1 MSYPFRQ
8 AICNEVFQG
17 WDFAEQ
23 CRTIK
28 RLGYDGIEIA
38 HFTLA
43 DDPAAIS
50 PARRQEMVDIMSS
63 EGLTFAGLHWLMVA
77 PKGLH
82 VTTPDLALRT
92 RSWLHIATLIDLCGD
107 LGGGK
112 MIFGSPAQ
120 RKSTGGATKEEATAR
135 YVDGLRQAAG
145 HAESRGVTLL
155 MEPLSPNDTDVLNTL
170 EEAARYVAEIGSPA
184 VQTMYDSHNA
194 VMEAEPHEGLVDRY
208 FDIIKHVHVN
218 EMDGK
223 HPGTGDWD
231 FKPVFRVLA
240 ARGYTGWISMEAFD
254 FTAGAERIADDS
266 LRYLEAEIKKL

>member
-28 RLGYDGIEIA
+28 RFGYDGIEIA

-43 DDPAAIS
+43 DDPVS
-50 PARRQEMVDIMSS
+50 LTPARRRELARIIVE
-63 EGLTFAGLHWLMVA
+63 EGLAFAGLHWLMVA

-82 VTTPDLALRT
+82 VTTPDAALRA

-120 RKSTGGATKEEATAR
+120 RKSTGGATRQEATAR
-135 YVDGLRQAAG
+135 YLDGLRQAAP
-145 HAESRGVTLL
+145 HAASRGVTLL
-155 MEPLSPNDTDVLNTL
+155 MEPLPTHDTDVLNTL
-170 EEAARYVAEIGSPA
+170 AEAAACVAEIGSPA
-184 VQTMYDSHNA
+184 VQTMYDTHNA
-194 VMEAEPHEGLVDRY
+194 VLETEPHELLVDRY
-208 FDIIKHVHVN
+208 YEVIQHVHVN
-218 EMDGK
+218 EMDGR

-231 FKPVFRVLA
+231 FKPVLRVLA
-240 ARGYTGWISMEAFD
+240 AKGYKGWISMEAFD
-254 FTAGAERIADDS
+254 FSAGAERIAKES
-266 LRYLEAEIKKL
+266 VQYLRSEINKL

>member
-17 WDFAEQ
+17 WDFAAQ

-43 DDPAAIS
+43 DDPVS
-50 PARRQEMVDIMSS
+50 LTPARRRELARIIVE
-63 EGLTFAGLHWLMVA
+63 EGLEFAGLHWLMVA

-82 VTTPDLALRT
+82 VTTPDAALRA

-120 RKSTGGATKEEATAR
+120 RKSTGGATSQEATAR
-135 YVDGLRQAAG
+135 YLDGLRQAAP
-145 HAESRGVTLL
+145 HAASRGVTLL
-155 MEPLSPNDTDVLNTL
+155 MEPLPTHDTDVLNTL
-170 EEAARYVAEIGSPA
+170 EEAAGYVTAIGSPA
-184 VQTMYDSHNA
+184 VQTMYDTHNA
-194 VMEAEPHEGLVDRY
+194 VLETEPHELLVDRY
-208 FDIIKHVHVN
+208 YNVIQHVHVN

-231 FKPVFRVLA
+231 FKPVLRVLA
-240 ARGYTGWISMEAFD
+240 AKGYQGWVSMEAFD
-254 FTAGAERIADDS
+254 FSAGAERIAEES
-266 LRYLEAEIKKL
+266 IQYLRSEINRL

>member
-28 RLGYDGIEIA
+28 RLGYAGIEIA

-43 DDPAAIS
+43 DDPASIS
-50 PARRQEMVDIMSS
+50 PGRRRELVDIMAS
-63 EGLTFAGLHWLMVA
+63 EGLEFVGLHWLMVA

-82 VTTPDLALRT
+82 VTTPDMALRA

-120 RKSTGGATKEEATAR
+120 RKSVGGSDKATSTAH
-135 YVDGLRQAAG
+135 YVEGLRRAAE
-145 HAESRGVTLL
+145 HAASREVMLL
-155 MEPLSPNDTDVLNTL
+155 MEPLPPHDTDVLNTL
-170 EEAARYVAEIGSPA
+170 EEASGYVASIASPA
-184 VQTMYDSHNA
+184 IQTMYDSHNA
-194 VMEAEPHEGLVDRY
+194 VKEVEAHDVLVDRY
-208 FDIIKHVHVN
+208 FDIIRHIHVN
-218 EMDGK
+218 EMDGR
-223 HPGTGDWD
+223 HPGTGDWN
-231 FKPVFRVLA
+231 FKPVLRTLA
-240 ARGYTGWISMEAFD
+240 KRGYQGWISMEAFD
-254 FTAGAERIADDS
+254 FSAGAEKIAHDS
-266 LRYLEAEIKKL
+266 LRYLEAEISKL

>member
-43 DDPAAIS
+43 DDPASIR
-50 PARRQEMVDIMSS
+50 PARRRELADIIVS
-63 EGLTFAGLHWLMVA
+63 EGLEFAGLHWLMVA

-82 VTTPDLALRT
+82 VTTPDAALRT

-135 YVDGLRQAAG
+135 YVDGLRQAAA
-145 HAESRGVTLL
+145 HAASRGVTLL

-170 EEAARYVAEIGSPA
+170 EEASRYVAEIGSPA

-194 VMEAEPHEGLVDRY
+194 VMEAEPHEALVERY

-223 HPGTGDWD
+223 HPGTGNWD
-231 FKPVFRVLA
+231 FKPVLRVLA
-240 ARGYTGWISMEAFD
+240 AKGYTGWISMEAFD
-254 FTAGAERIADDS
+254 FTAGAERIANES
-266 LRYLEAEIKKL
+266 LRYLEAEIEKL

>member
-1 MSYPFRQ
+1 MIYPFRQ
-8 AICNEVFQG
+8 AICNEVFQE

-28 RLGYDGIEIA
+28 RLGYEGIEIA

-43 DDPAAIS
+43 DDPASIG
-50 PARRQEMVDIMSS
+50 PARRKELVDIMAS
-63 EGLTFAGLHWLMVA
+63 EGLEFVGLHWLMVA

-82 VTTPDLALRT
+82 VTTPDVALRT

-120 RKSTGGATKEEATAR
+120 RKSTGGSTKEEATAR
-135 YVDGLRQAAG
+135 YVDGLREAAE
-145 HAESRGVTLL
+145 HAASRGVTLL

-170 EEAARYVAEIGSPA
+170 EEAARYVADIGSPA
-184 VQTMYDSHNA
+184 IQTMYDSHNA
-194 VMEAEPHEGLVDRY
+194 VMEAEPHEVLVDRY

-231 FKPVFRVLA
+231 FKPVLHVLA
-240 ARGYTGWISMEAFD
+240 AKGYTGWISMEAFD
-254 FTAGAERIADDS
+254 FTAGAERIAHDS

>member
-28 RLGYDGIEIA
+28 RLGYAGIEIA

-43 DDPAAIS
+43 DDPASIS
-50 PARRQEMVDIMSS
+50 PARRRELADIMAG
-63 EGLTFAGLHWLMVA
+63 EGLEFAGLHWLMVA

-82 VTTPDLALRT
+82 VTTPDAALRN

-120 RKSTGGATKEEATAR
+120 RKSTGGATKQEATAR
-135 YVDGLRQAAG
+135 YVDGLRQAAA
-145 HAESRGVTLL
+145 HAASRGVTLL
-155 MEPLSPNDTDVLNTL
+155 MEPLPPHDTDVLNTL
-170 EEAARYVAEIGSPA
+170 EEAAAYVAAIGSPA

-194 VMEAEPHEGLVDRY
+194 IRETEPHEVLVDRY
-208 FDIIKHVHVN
+208 FDIIKHIHVN

-223 HPGTGDWD
+223 HPGTSNWD

-240 ARGYTGWISMEAFD
+240 AKGYQGWISMEAFD
-254 FTAGAERIADDS
+254 FTAGGERIAGES
-266 LRYLEAEIKKL
+266 IQYLQAEIGKL

>member
-43 DDPAAIS
+43 DDPASIS
-50 PARRQEMVDIMSS
+50 PGRRRELADIMVS
-63 EGLTFAGLHWLMVA
+63 EGLEFAGLHWLMVA

-82 VTTPDLALRT
+82 VTTPDAALRT

-120 RKSTGGATKEEATAR
+120 RKSTAGATKEEATSR
-135 YVDGLRQAAG
+135 YVEGLRQAAA
-145 HAESRGVTLL
+145 HAASRGVTLL

-170 EEAARYVAEIGSPA
+170 EEASRYVAEIGSPA
-184 VQTMYDSHNA
+184 VQTMYDTHNA
-194 VMEAEPHEGLVDRY
+194 VMEAEPHEVLVERY

-231 FKPVFRVLA
+231 FKPVLRVLA
-240 ARGYTGWISMEAFD
+240 AKNYAGWVSMEAFD
-254 FTAGAERIADDS
+254 FTAGAERIANES
-266 LRYLEAEIKKL
+266 LRYLEAEIEKL

>member
-28 RLGYDGIEIA
+28 RLGYAGIEIA

-50 PARRQEMVDIMSS
+50 PARRRELADIMAG
-63 EGLTFAGLHWLMVA
+63 EGLEFAGLHWLMVA

-82 VTTPDLALRT
+82 VTTPDAALRT

-120 RKSTGGATKEEATAR
+120 RKSTGGATKQEATAR
-135 YVDGLRQAAG
+135 YVDGLRQAAA
-145 HAESRGVTLL
+145 HAASRGVTLL
-155 MEPLSPNDTDVLNTL
+155 MEPLPPHDTDVLNTL
-170 EEAARYVAEIGSPA
+170 EEAAACVAAIGSPA

-194 VMEAEPHEGLVDRY
+194 IREAEPHEILVDRY

-223 HPGTGDWD
+223 HPGTSNWD

-240 ARGYTGWISMEAFD
+240 DKSYQGWISMEAFD
-254 FTAGAERIADDS
+254 FTAGAERIAGES
-266 LRYLEAEIKKL
+266 IQYLQAEISKL

>member
-17 WDFAEQ
+17 WDFAAQ

-43 DDPAAIS
+43 DDPVS
-50 PARRQEMVDIMSS
+50 LTPARRRELARIIVE
-63 EGLTFAGLHWLMVA
+63 EGLEFAGLHWLMVA

-82 VTTPDLALRT
+82 VTTPDAALRA

-120 RKSTGGATKEEATAR
+120 RKSTGGATSQEATAR
-135 YVDGLRQAAG
+135 YLDGLRQAAP
-145 HAESRGVTLL
+145 HAASRGVTLL
-155 MEPLSPNDTDVLNTL
+155 MEPLPTHDTDVLNTL
-170 EEAARYVAEIGSPA
+170 EEAAGYVTAIGNPA
-184 VQTMYDSHNA
+184 VQTMYDTHNA
-194 VMEAEPHEGLVDRY
+194 VLETEPHELLVDRY
-208 FDIIKHVHVN
+208 YNVIQHVHVN

-231 FKPVFRVLA
+231 FKPVLRVLA
-240 ARGYTGWISMEAFD
+240 AKGYQGWVSMEAFD
-254 FTAGAERIADDS
+254 FSAGAERIAEES
-266 LRYLEAEIKKL
+266 IQYLQSEINRL

>member
-43 DDPAAIS
+43 DDPASIG
-50 PARRQEMVDIMSS
+50 PARRKELAGIMAG
-63 EGLTFAGLHWLMVA
+63 EGLEFAGLHWLMVA

-82 VTTPDLALRT
+82 VTTPDAALRT

-120 RKSTGGATKEEATAR
+120 RKSTGGSTKEDATAR
-135 YVDGLRQAAG
+135 YVDGLRQAAN
-145 HAESRGVTLL
+145 HAASRGVTLL

-170 EEAARYVAEIGSPA
+170 EEASRFVADIGSPA
-184 VQTMYDSHNA
+184 IQTMYDSHNA
-194 VMEAEPHEGLVDRY
+194 VMEVEPHEVLVDRY

-231 FKPVFRVLA
+231 FKPVLRVLA

-254 FTAGAERIADDS
+254 FTAGAERIAADS
-266 LRYLEAEIKKL
+266 LRYLEAEITKL

>member
-8 AICNEVFQG
+8 AICNEVFEG

-28 RLGYDGIEIA
+28 RLGYEGIEIA

-43 DDPAAIS
+43 EDPASIS
-50 PARRQEMVDIMSS
+50 PTRRKELVDIMSS
-63 EGLTFAGLHWLMVA
+63 EGLEFVGLHWLMVA

-82 VTTPDLALRT
+82 VTTPDAALRT
-92 RSWLHIATLIDLCGD
+92 RSWLHIASLIDLCGD

-120 RKSTGGATKEEATAR
+120 RKSTGGSTKEEATAR
-135 YVDGLRQAAG
+135 YVDGLRQAAS

-170 EEAARYVAEIGSPA
+170 EEASGYVAAIGSPA
-184 VQTMYDSHNA
+184 IQTMYDSHNA
-194 VMEAEPHEGLVDRY
+194 VMEAEPHEVLVDRY

-223 HPGTGDWD
+223 HPGTGNWD
-231 FKPVFRVLA
+231 FKPVLRVLA
-240 ARGYTGWISMEAFD
+240 AKGYTGWISMEAFD
-254 FTAGAERIADDS
+254 FKAGAERIADDS

>member
-28 RLGYDGIEIA
+28 RLGYAGIEIA

-43 DDPAAIS
+43 DDPASLS
-50 PARRQEMVDIMSS
+50 PARRRELADIMAG
-63 EGLTFAGLHWLMVA
+63 EGLEFAGLHWLMVA

-82 VTTPDLALRT
+82 VTTPDAALRT

-120 RKSTGGATKEEATAR
+120 RKSTGGATKREATAR
-135 YVDGLRQAAG
+135 YVDGLRQAAA
-145 HAESRGVTLL
+145 HAASRGVTLL
-155 MEPLSPNDTDVLNTL
+155 MEPLPPHDTDVLNTL
-170 EEAARYVAEIGSPA
+170 EEAAAYVAAIGSPA

-194 VMEAEPHEGLVDRY
+194 IREAEPHEILVERY

-223 HPGTGDWD
+223 HPGTSTWD

-240 ARGYTGWISMEAFD
+240 AKGYQGWISMEAFD
-254 FTAGAERIADDS
+254 FSAGAEPIAGES
-266 LRYLEAEIKKL
+266 IQYLQAEIKKL

>member
-1 MSYPFRQ
+1 SYPFRQ

-28 RLGYDGIEIA
+28 RFGYDGIEIA

-43 DDPAAIS
+43 DDPVS
-50 PARRQEMVDIMSS
+50 LTPARRRELARIIVE
-63 EGLTFAGLHWLMVA
+63 EGLAFAGLHWLMVA

-82 VTTPDLALRT
+82 VTTPDAALRA

-120 RKSTGGATKEEATAR
+120 RKSTGGATRQEATAR
-135 YVDGLRQAAG
+135 YLDGLRQAAP
-145 HAESRGVTLL
+145 HAASRGVTLL
-155 MEPLSPNDTDVLNTL
+155 MEPLPTHDTDVLNTL
-170 EEAARYVAEIGSPA
+170 AEAAACVAEIGSPA
-184 VQTMYDSHNA
+184 VQTMYDTHNA
-194 VMEAEPHEGLVDRY
+194 VLETEPHELLVDRY
-208 FDIIKHVHVN
+208 YEVIQHVHVN
-218 EMDGK
+218 EMDGR

-231 FKPVFRVLA
+231 FKPVLRVLA
-240 ARGYTGWISMEAFD
+240 AKGYKGWISMEAFD
-254 FTAGAERIADDS
+254 FSAGAERIAKES
-266 LRYLEAEIKKL
+266 VQYLRSEINKL

>member
-1 MSYPFRQ
+1 MSYSFRQ

-43 DDPAAIS
+43 DDPVAIS
-50 PARRQEMVDIMSS
+50 PARRKEMVDIMSS

-135 YVDGLRQAAG
+135 YVDGLRQAAE

-194 VMEAEPHEGLVDRY
+194 VMEAEPHEVLVDRY

>member
-43 DDPAAIS
+43 DDPVAIG
-50 PARRQEMVDIMSS
+50 PARRKEMVDIMSS

-82 VTTPDLALRT
+82 VTTPDKALRT

-120 RKSTGGATKEEATAR
+120 RKSTGGASKEEATAR

-194 VMEAEPHEGLVDRY
+194 VMEAEPHEVLVDRY

-223 HPGTGDWD
+223 HPGTGNWD
-231 FKPVFRVLA
+231 FKPVLRVLA
-240 ARGYTGWISMEAFD
+240 AKGYSGWISMEAFD
-254 FTAGAERIADDS
+254 FTAGAERIANES
-266 LRYLEAEIKKL
+266 LRYLEAEIEKL

>member
-28 RLGYDGIEIA
+28 RLGYAGIEIA

-43 DDPAAIS
+43 DDPASLS
-50 PARRQEMVDIMSS
+50 PARRRELADIMAG
-63 EGLTFAGLHWLMVA
+63 EGLEFAGLHWLMVA

-82 VTTPDLALRT
+82 VTTPDAALRT

-120 RKSTGGATKEEATAR
+120 RKSTGGATKQEATAR
-135 YVDGLRQAAG
+135 YVDGLRQAAA
-145 HAESRGVTLL
+145 HAASRGVTLL
-155 MEPLSPNDTDVLNTL
+155 MEPLPPHDTDVLNTL
-170 EEAARYVAEIGSPA
+170 EEAAAYVAAIGSPA

-194 VMEAEPHEGLVDRY
+194 IREAEPHEILVERY

-223 HPGTGDWD
+223 HPGTSTWD

-240 ARGYTGWISMEAFD
+240 AKGYQGWISMEAFD
-254 FTAGAERIADDS
+254 FSAGAEPIAGES
-266 LRYLEAEIKKL
+266 IQYLQAEIKKL

>member
-28 RLGYDGIEIA
+28 RLGYAGIEIA

-43 DDPAAIS
+43 DDPASIS
-50 PARRQEMVDIMSS
+50 PARRRELADIMAG
-63 EGLTFAGLHWLMVA
+63 EGLEFAGLHWLMVA

-82 VTTPDLALRT
+82 VTTPDAALRT

-120 RKSTGGATKEEATAR
+120 RKSTGGATRQEATAR
-135 YVDGLRQAAG
+135 YVDGLRQAAA
-145 HAESRGVTLL
+145 HAASRGVTLL
-155 MEPLSPNDTDVLNTL
+155 MEPLPPHDTDVLNTL
-170 EEAARYVAEIGSPA
+170 EEAAAYVAAIGSPA

-194 VMEAEPHEGLVDRY
+194 IREAEPHEVLVDRY
-208 FDIIKHVHVN
+208 FDIIKHIHVN

-223 HPGTGDWD
+223 HPGTSNWD

-240 ARGYTGWISMEAFD
+240 AKGYQGWISMEAFD
-254 FTAGAERIADDS
+254 FTAGGERIAGEAIQ
-266 LRYLEAEIKKL
+266 YLQAEIGKL

>member
-28 RLGYDGIEIA
+28 RFGYDGIEIA

-43 DDPAAIS
+43 DDPVS
-50 PARRQEMVDIMSS
+50 LTPARRRELARIIVE
-63 EGLTFAGLHWLMVA
+63 EGLAFAGLHWLMVA

-82 VTTPDLALRT
+82 VTTPDAALRA

-120 RKSTGGATKEEATAR
+120 RKSTGGATRQEATAR
-135 YVDGLRQAAG
+135 YLDGLRQAAP
-145 HAESRGVTLL
+145 HAASRGVTLL
-155 MEPLSPNDTDVLNTL
+155 MEPLPTHDTDVLNTL
-170 EEAARYVAEIGSPA
+170 AEAVGYVAEIGSPA
-184 VQTMYDSHNA
+184 VQTMYDTHNA
-194 VMEAEPHEGLVDRY
+194 VLETEPHELLVDRY
-208 FDIIKHVHVN
+208 YEVIQHVHVN

-231 FKPVFRVLA
+231 FKPVLRVLA
-240 ARGYTGWISMEAFD
+240 AKGYQGWVSMEAFD
-254 FTAGAERIADDS
+254 FSAGAERIAEES
-266 LRYLEAEIKKL
+266 IQYLQSEINRL

>member
-28 RLGYDGIEIA
+28 RLGYAGIEIA

-43 DDPAAIS
+43 DDPASIS
-50 PARRQEMVDIMSS
+50 PARRRELADIMAG
-63 EGLTFAGLHWLMVA
+63 EGLEFAGLHWLMVA

-82 VTTPDLALRT
+82 VTTPDAALRT

-120 RKSTGGATKEEATAR
+120 RKSTGGATRQEATAR
-135 YVDGLRQAAG
+135 YVDGLRQAAA
-145 HAESRGVTLL
+145 HAASRGVTLL
-155 MEPLSPNDTDVLNTL
+155 MEPLPPHDTDVLNTL
-170 EEAARYVAEIGSPA
+170 EEAAAYVAAIGSPA

-194 VMEAEPHEGLVDRY
+194 IREAEPHEVLVDRY
-208 FDIIKHVHVN
+208 FDIIKHIHVN

-223 HPGTGDWD
+223 HPGTSNWD

-240 ARGYTGWISMEAFD
+240 AKGYQGWISMEAFD
-254 FTAGAERIADDS
+254 FTAGGERIAGES
-266 LRYLEAEIKKL
+266 IQYLQAEIGKL

>member
-43 DDPAAIS
+43 DDPASIS
-50 PARRQEMVDIMSS
+50 PARRRELADIMES
-63 EGLTFAGLHWLMVA
+63 EGLEFAGLHWLMVA

-82 VTTPDLALRT
+82 VTTPDAALRT

-120 RKSTGGATKEEATAR
+120 RKSTGGATKKEATTR
-135 YVDGLRQAAG
+135 YVDGLRGAAG
-145 HAESRGVTLL
+145 HAASRGVTLL

-170 EEAARYVAEIGSPA
+170 EEASEYVAAIGSPA

-194 VMEAEPHEGLVDRY
+194 VMEAEPHEILVDRY

-223 HPGTGDWD
+223 HPGTGNWD
-231 FKPVFRVLA
+231 FKPVLRVLA
-240 ARGYTGWISMEAFD
+240 AQGYTGWVSMEAFD

-266 LRYLEAEIKKL
+266 LRYLEREIKNL

>member
-1 MSYPFRQ
+1 MSHPFRQ

-28 RLGYDGIEIA
+28 RLGYAGIEIA

-43 DDPAAIS
+43 DDPASIS
-50 PARRQEMVDIMSS
+50 PARRRELADIMAG
-63 EGLTFAGLHWLMVA
+63 EGLEFAGLHWLMVA

-82 VTTPDLALRT
+82 VTTPDAALRT

-120 RKSTGGATKEEATAR
+120 RKSTGGATRQEATAR
-135 YVDGLRQAAG
+135 YIDGLRQAAA
-145 HAESRGVTLL
+145 HAASRGVTLL
-155 MEPLSPNDTDVLNTL
+155 MEPLPPHDTDVLNTL
-170 EEAARYVAEIGSPA
+170 EEAAAYVAAIGSPA

-194 VMEAEPHEGLVDRY
+194 IREAEPHEVLVDRY
-208 FDIIKHVHVN
+208 FDIIKHIHVN

-223 HPGTGDWD
+223 HPGTSNWD

-240 ARGYTGWISMEAFD
+240 AKGYQGWISMEAFD
-254 FTAGAERIADDS
+254 FTAGGERIAGES
-266 LRYLEAEIKKL
+266 IQYLQAEIGKL

>member
-28 RLGYDGIEIA
+28 RLGYEGIEIA

-43 DDPAAIS
+43 DDPASIS
-50 PARRQEMVDIMSS
+50 PTRRKELVDIMAS

-82 VTTPDLALRT
+82 VTTPDAALRT

-135 YVDGLRQAAG
+135 YVDGLRQAAR

-155 MEPLSPNDTDVLNTL
+155 MEPLPPHDTDVLNTL
-170 EEAARYVAEIGSPA
+170 EEASGYVAAIGSPA

-194 VMEAEPHEGLVDRY
+194 IMEAEPHEALVDRY

-231 FKPVFRVLA
+231 FKPVLRVLA

-266 LRYLEAEIKKL
+266 LRYLEMELKKL

>member
-17 WDFAEQ
+17 WDFAAQ

-43 DDPAAIS
+43 DDPVS
-50 PARRQEMVDIMSS
+50 LTPARRRELARIIVE
-63 EGLTFAGLHWLMVA
+63 EGLEFAGLHWLMVA

-82 VTTPDLALRT
+82 VTTPDAALRA

-120 RKSTGGATKEEATAR
+120 RKSTGGATSQEATAR
-135 YVDGLRQAAG
+135 YLDGLRQAAP
-145 HAESRGVTLL
+145 HAASRGVTLL
-155 MEPLSPNDTDVLNTL
+155 MEPLPTHDTDVLNTL
-170 EEAARYVAEIGSPA
+170 AEAAGYVTAIGHPA
-184 VQTMYDSHNA
+184 VQTMYDTHNA
-194 VMEAEPHEGLVDRY
+194 VLETEPHELLVDRY
-208 FDIIKHVHVN
+208 YNVIQHVHVN

-231 FKPVFRVLA
+231 FKPVLRVLA
-240 ARGYTGWISMEAFD
+240 AKGYQGWVSMEAFD
-254 FTAGAERIADDS
+254 FSAGAERIAEES
-266 LRYLEAEIKKL
+266 IQYLRSEINKL

>member
-43 DDPAAIS
+43 DDPAAIG
-50 PARRQEMVDIMSS
+50 PARRKELADIIVS
-63 EGLTFAGLHWLMVA
+63 EGLEFAGLHWLMVA

-82 VTTPDLALRT
+82 VTTPDAALRT

-120 RKSTGGATKEEATAR
+120 RKTTGGATKEEATAR
-135 YVDGLRQAAG
+135 YVDGLRQAGA
-145 HAESRGVTLL
+145 HAASRGVTLL

-170 EEAARYVAEIGSPA
+170 EEASRYVAEIGSPA

-194 VMEAEPHEGLVDRY
+194 VLEAEPHEVLVERY

-218 EMDGK
+218 ELDGK

-231 FKPVFRVLA
+231 FKPVLRVLA
-240 ARGYTGWISMEAFD
+240 AKGYTGWISMEAFD
-254 FTAGAERIADDS
+254 FTAGAERIAHDS

>member
-17 WDFAEQ
+17 WDFAAQ

-43 DDPAAIS
+43 DDPVS
-50 PARRQEMVDIMSS
+50 LTPARRRELARIIVE
-63 EGLTFAGLHWLMVA
+63 EGLEFAGLHWLMVA

-82 VTTPDLALRT
+82 VTTPDAALRA

-120 RKSTGGATKEEATAR
+120 RKSTGGATSQEATAR
-135 YVDGLRQAAG
+135 YLDGLRQAAP
-145 HAESRGVTLL
+145 HAASRGVTLL
-155 MEPLSPNDTDVLNTL
+155 MEPLPTHDTDVLNTL
-170 EEAARYVAEIGSPA
+170 EEAAGYVTAIGNPA
-184 VQTMYDSHNA
+184 VQTMYDTHNA
-194 VMEAEPHEGLVDRY
+194 VLETEPHELLVDRY
-208 FDIIKHVHVN
+208 YNVIQHVHVN

-231 FKPVFRVLA
+231 FKPVLRVLA
-240 ARGYTGWISMEAFD
+240 AKGYQGWVSMEAFD
-254 FTAGAERIADDS
+254 FSAGAERIAEES
-266 LRYLEAEIKKL
+266 IQYLRSEINRL

>member
-28 RLGYDGIEIA
+28 RFGYDGIEIA

-43 DDPAAIS
+43 DDPVS
-50 PARRQEMVDIMSS
+50 LTPARRRELARIIVE
-63 EGLTFAGLHWLMVA
+63 EGLAFAGLHWLMVA

-82 VTTPDLALRT
+82 VTTPDAALRA

-120 RKSTGGATKEEATAR
+120 RKSTGGATRQEATAR
-135 YVDGLRQAAG
+135 YLDGLRQAAP
-145 HAESRGVTLL
+145 HAASRGVTLL
-155 MEPLSPNDTDVLNTL
+155 MEPLPTHDTDVLNTL
-170 EEAARYVAEIGSPA
+170 AEAVGYVAEIGSPA
-184 VQTMYDSHNA
+184 VQTMYDTHNA
-194 VMEAEPHEGLVDRY
+194 VLETEPHELLVDRY
-208 FDIIKHVHVN
+208 YEVIQHVHVN
-218 EMDGK
+218 EMDGR

-231 FKPVFRVLA
+231 FKPVLRVLA
-240 ARGYTGWISMEAFD
+240 AKGYKGWISMEAFD
-254 FTAGAERIADDS
+254 FSAGAERIAKES
-266 LRYLEAEIKKL
+266 VQYLRSEINKL

>member
-17 WDFAEQ
+17 WDFAAQ

-43 DDPAAIS
+43 DDPVS
-50 PARRQEMVDIMSS
+50 LTPARRRELARIIVE
-63 EGLTFAGLHWLMVA
+63 EGLEFAGLHWLMVA

-82 VTTPDLALRT
+82 VTTPDAALRA

-120 RKSTGGATKEEATAR
+120 RKSTGGATRQEATAR
-135 YVDGLRQAAG
+135 YLDGLRQAAP
-145 HAESRGVTLL
+145 HAASRGVTLL
-155 MEPLSPNDTDVLNTL
+155 MEPLPTHDTDVLNTL
-170 EEAARYVAEIGSPA
+170 EEAAGYVTAIGSPA
-184 VQTMYDSHNA
+184 VQTMYDTHNA
-194 VMEAEPHEGLVDRY
+194 VLETEPHELLVDRY
-208 FDIIKHVHVN
+208 YNVIQHVHVN

-231 FKPVFRVLA
+231 FKPVLRVLA
-240 ARGYTGWISMEAFD
+240 AKGYQGWVSMEAFD
-254 FTAGAERIADDS
+254 FSAGAERIAEES
-266 LRYLEAEIKKL
+266 IQYLRSEINRL